1 MISPKYKLWY
11 LLQEQDLSLFLFLK
25 NFGLGGGGRWK
36 EEKSNNSVS
45 IMTNFRMQYSIHLA
59 QYLGD

>member
-1 MISPKYKLWY
+1 M
-11 LLQEQDLSLFLFLK
+11 
-25 NFGLGGGGRWK
+25 GGGGARWK